1 MFKMI
6 DEILYKIKVENGD
19 IIDKSI
25 NNYYNKE

>member
-1 MFKMI
+1 MI